1 MGDENR
7 KTSFNDNR
15 LDEKTHGAHGSG
27 QGKDAEHHVDPTTPL
42 PGNAGHKGD
51 DHFSNAAWGNAAS
64 GGSVIDKRKPDSK

>member
-1 MGDENR
+1 MA
-7 KTSFNDNR
+7 NDNRETGINDER

-27 QGKDAEHHVDPTTPL
+27 QGKDAERHVDPATPL

-64 GGSVIDKRKPDSK
+64 GGSVIDKRKPESK